1 MTEEVRKLKSLRKN
15 KLTAFTRKKN
25 TLQKLLDENPSADR
39 LKEVLDEV
47 KDAFC
52 ALETAHDKYAA
63 EVEEEGDFL
72 ESPSSSLETLKS
84 GVASRI
90 EQLDKEEKFRDAK
103 KQLEHQINTFGSPS
117 RCLVSLALLK
127 TSV

>member
-1 MTEEVRKLKSLRKN
+1 MTEEVRKLKNLRKN

-52 ALETAHDKYAA
+52 ALETTHDNYAA
-63 EVEEEGDFL
+63 EVEEHVLDEEGDFL
-72 ESPSSSLETLKS
+72 VSP
-84 GVASRI
+84 
-90 EQLDKEEKFRDAK
+90 
-103 KQLEHQINTFGSPS
+103 
-117 RCLVSLALLK
+117 
-127 TSV
+127 